1 MTANE
6 IKDFLTKMDKD
17 VVCGCLASILYQLV
31 EHGIYFGGYEEE
43 KPSTLKATADGGFE
57 IVPGVPDPLE
67 HRAKLDFSKF
77 VNEGEYNDY

>member
-6 IKDFLTKMDKD
+6 MKDIFIKMDKD
-17 VVCGCLASILYQLV
+17 VVCGCLASVLYQLV
-31 EHGIYFGGYEEE
+31 EHDIYFGGYEEE

-67 HRAKLDFSKF
+67 YRAKLDFSNLVKES
-77 VNEGEYNDY
+77 EG

>member
-1 MTANE
+1 MSANE
-6 IKDFLTKMDKD
+6 MKDIFIKMDKD

-43 KPSTLKATADGGFE
+43 KPNTLKVSTGGELE
-57 IVPGVPDPLE
+57 IVPGIPDPLE

-77 VNEGEYNDY
+77 HE